1 MTSKQRLLN
10 QIKKLGNKIDLT
22 LGEFN
27 NLKQIGQGGNSVV
40 YAATLI
46 DKQIAIKF
54 LLTEE
59 TGNLNSPMYL
69 TRLNNPKMLFFPFQ
83 SRCKLIS
90 DAYRQI
96 AG

>member
-27 NLKQIGQGGNSVV
+27 NLKQIGQGGNGVV

-69 TRLNNPKMLFFPFQ
+69 TRLNNPKILFCRFLWQ
-83 SRCKLIS
+83 CILI
-90 DAYRQI
+90 
-96 AG
+96 